1 MTVISIVDLTRQYKQ
16 YKRLTLTQS
25 WQRQAA
31 CKGEEVDIFLN
42 SKREVEA
49 KKFCSDC
56 PVADQCLAFAIQ
68 TSNLAGVYGG
78 VGEKDRDKAYRRQL
92 QGNSYV

>member
-1 MTVISIVDLTRQYKQ
+1 MTVITIVDLTRQYKQ
-16 YKRLTLTQS
+16 YKRLTLTSS

-42 SKREVEA
+42 SNREVEA
-49 KKFCSDC
+49 KRFCADC

-68 TSNLAGVYGG
+68 TPNLAGVYGG
-78 VGEKDRDKAYRRQL
+78 VGEKDRDKAYRRQR
-92 QGNSYV
+92 QGNKYV